1 MTALTA
7 NIGARDIEIVEDTA
21 RRATGLLQ
29 SALAWMSGCIAAA
42 LTVYWAMGV
51 LDLAGGMINAEI
63 FLASMVQ
70 RLPQA
75 AGLVGLIAFL
85 TAVPVPLI
93 VILLRETGL
102 HRGTAD
108 MLLCAMLGAVLA
120 QIFGLP
126 IMAGGEGIARTGFAA
141 LSGAMGG
148 LTYWIMAGRPN

>member
-1 MTALTA
+1 MTEDAE
-7 NIGARDIEIVEDTA
+7 IEIVDETA
-21 RRATGLLQ
+21 RRAAGIAQ
-29 SALAWMSGCIAAA
+29 SIWAWLAGCIAAA
-42 LTVYWAMGV
+42 FTVYWALGV
-51 LDLAGGMINAEI
+51 LQLAAGETDPRVFIDGLLE
-63 FLASMVQ
+63 

-75 AGLVGLIAFL
+75 AGLIGLIIFL

-93 VILLRETGL
+93 IILIREVRL

-108 MLLCAMLGAVLA
+108 MLLCALLAACLA

-148 LTYWIMAGRPN
+148 LTYWIMAGRPG